1 MIATRTARTVRWHR
15 PEHVNPYAGPVYLP
29 IRGPDHASRSY
40 SDQVPVLVLLLAV
53 ILGVLV
59 WRYAAGRKAAA
70 PQLRPRFVGPDDD
83 PEFLRELS
91 RRTRRDDDLP

>member
-1 MIATRTARTVRWHR
+1 MATRKDRTVRWHQ
-15 PEHVNPYAGPVYLP
+15 PEAVNPYIEPVDVP
-29 IRGPDHASRSY
+29 IRGRDHASRSY
-40 SDQVPVLVLLLAV
+40 PDRVPVLVLLLAV

-70 PQLRPRFVGPDDD
+70 PHLRPRFVGPDDD

-91 RRTRRDDDLP
+91 RRTRRDEDLP

>member
-1 MIATRTARTVRWHR
+1 MATKKTRTVRWHQ
-15 PEHVNPYAGPVYLP
+15 PEAVNPYAGPVDLP
-29 IRGPDHASRSY
+29 IRGRDHASRSY
-40 SDQVPVLVLLLAV
+40 SDRVPVLVLLLAV

-91 RRTRRDDDLP
+91 RRTRRDEDLP

>member
-1 MIATRTARTVRWHR
+1 
-15 PEHVNPYAGPVYLP
+15 
-29 IRGPDHASRSY
+29 
-40 SDQVPVLVLLLAV
+40 V

-70 PQLRPRFVGPDDD
+70 PRLRPRFVGPDDD

-91 RRTRRDDDLP
+91 RRTRPDEDLP

>member
-1 MIATRTARTVRWHR
+1 
-15 PEHVNPYAGPVYLP
+15 VNPYAGQVDVS
-29 IRGPDHASRSY
+29 IRGRDHARRSY
-40 SDQVPVLVLLLAV
+40 PDRVPVLVLLLAL

-59 WRYAAGRKAAA
+59 WRYTAGRKAAA

-91 RRTRRDDDLP
+91 RRTRRDEDLP

>member
-1 MIATRTARTVRWHR
+1 VS
-15 PEHVNPYAGPVYLP
+15 
-29 IRGPDHASRSY
+29 RGY
-40 SDQVPVLVLLLAV
+40 SDRVPVLVLLLAV

-59 WRYAAGRKAAA
+59 WRHVAGRKTAA

-91 RRTRRDDDLP
+91 RRTRRDEDLP

>member
-1 MIATRTARTVRWHR
+1 M
-15 PEHVNPYAGPVYLP
+15 NPYAEPVYLP
-29 IRGPDHASRSY
+29 ILEPDHASRGY
-40 SDQVPVLVLLLAV
+40 SDRVPVLVLLLAV

-70 PQLRPRFVGPDDD
+70 PRLRPRFVGPDDD

-91 RRTRRDDDLP
+91 RRTRRDEALP

>member
-1 MIATRTARTVRWHR
+1 MIRRHR
-15 PEHVNPYAGPVYLP
+15 PEPVNPYVRAADLP
-29 IRGPDHASRSY
+29 IRGPDHASRGY
-40 SDQVPVLVLLLAV
+40 SDRVPVLVLLLAV

-70 PQLRPRFVGPDDD
+70 PRLRPRFVGPDDD

-91 RRTRRDDDLP
+91 RRTRRDEDLP

>member
-1 MIATRTARTVRWHR
+1 
-15 PEHVNPYAGPVYLP
+15 VNPYAGQVDLP
-29 IRGPDHASRSY
+29 IWTPDHARRSY
-40 SDQVPVLVLLLAV
+40 SDRVPVLVLLLAV

-59 WRYAAGRKAAA
+59 WRYAAGRKAA

-91 RRTRRDDDLP
+91 RRTRRDEDLP